1 MGLRVADYLQ
11 LAAFLRLW
19 SKDKIMTD
27 KSPERSAPITDA
39 FAALYELARYLRGEH
54 GCPWDR
60 EQGLQSMFKY
70 LEEET
75 AELGDAVNRGNYGGI
90 SEEWG
95 DTIFMLLMLAIIAE
109 ETGKFKS
116 VAAMRSIEEK
126 MIRRHP
132 HVFGSSKVGSAQELL
147 AQWESIKAGEK
158 SAGSGSL
165 MDSIPPFYSA
175 LKRADHVQKTAAT
188 VGFDWP
194 SRDGVLDKIEEEL
207 RELREALAA
216 HKEREAGEE
225 LGDLLFSCVNLAR
238 FEGMDA
244 ESLLSRTVGK
254 FIERF
259 KFIEAELTR
268 AGKSVNEATLREM
281 DDLWEK
287 SKGEGDSS
295 KSCNE
300 HT

>member
-1 MGLRVADYLQ
+1 MDSHQ
-11 LAAFLRLW
+11 LAAFFRLR
-19 SKDKIMTD
+19 SQDNIMTD
-27 KSPERSAPITDA
+27 KSPEGTAPIADA
-39 FAALYELARYLRGEH
+39 FIALYELARYLRGEH

-60 EQGLQSMFKY
+60 EQGPRSMFKY

-75 AELGDAVNRGNYGGI
+75 AELGDAVSRDDHGGI

-95 DTIFMLLMLAIIAE
+95 DTIFMLLMLAVIAE
-109 ETGKFKS
+109 ETGKFDLA
-116 VAAMRSIEEK
+116 AAMRSIEEK

-147 AQWESIKAGEK
+147 AQWESIKAEEK
-158 SAGSGSL
+158 SGGSGSL

-175 LKRADHVQKTAAT
+175 FKRADHVQKTAAT

-194 SRDGVLDKIEEEL
+194 NRDGILDKVEEEL

-244 ESLLSRTVGK
+244 ESLLGRTVGK
-254 FIERF
+254 FIDRF
-259 KFIEAELTR
+259 KFIEAELRR
-268 AGKSVNEATLREM
+268 AGKSLNEATLKEM

-295 KSCNE
+295 KSRNE
-300 HT
+300 HV